1 MALTNE
7 QKGRYNELMRIA
19 KGDEYMS
26 MTEFEE
32 LLALSKKLGKQSA
45 TLADR
50 SVSYPQSYPQGSGI
64 FSSFCQ
70 AKHAYEL

>member
-26 MTEFEE
+26 MAEFDE
-32 LLALSKKLGKQSA
+32 LLALSKKLGK
-45 TLADR
+45 
-50 SVSYPQSYPQGSGI
+50 
-64 FSSFCQ
+64 
-70 AKHAYEL
+70 